1 MFSWVS
7 FSLKPII
14 SLPREGEYPQKHRP
28 VLGIMSEYSHP
39 LFHVKTISCISQIK
53 TFKRIFPPSFLSGV
67 SFSLLWL
74 WFLPYRLLLFYSIH
88 KPCCSL
94 HTTSFPFSHH
104 HQPSNHISRQSHLHP
119 LPHHNPLHSSYMHLS
134 STYSS
139 FQSISTKHSFSLFRH
154 TFHISHVLH
163 YEIVHVRCKWVSRL
177 LDMHGNRL
185 WLCYDLCRLIYHPL
199 CLLLPLKNQ
208 PSNCWMCPSCVQ

>member
-134 STYSS
+134 YHIQFISVNFHETLFQLVSPHFSHLSCSTLWKSPR
-139 FQSISTKHSFSLFRH
+139 SLQM
-154 TFHISHVLH
+154 S
-163 YEIVHVRCKWVSRL
+163 
-177 LDMHGNRL
+177 
-185 WLCYDLCRLIYHPL
+185 
-199 CLLLPLKNQ
+199 
-208 PSNCWMCPSCVQ
+208 